1 MGLSSP
7 QRRLLDEMAMTTGA
21 IAMVPG
27 AAGAQKKQPK
37 RPKPFRADP
46 VTGEPKK
53 GRKKAGKVLKDNLA
67 EAMDD
72 AEKARIA
79 SMFYDVDT
87 PEQRKKAAHH
97 NLLKFYTE
105 HGKNTTLTTE
115 VARGLFDILHMFAEM
130 FVQDSPFYA
139 TVKDM
144 YLTGKYHNRTLARRD
159 VEGAY
164 GIRGGLGVYKPTR
177 WSNEDFGTYLRA
189 LWWRAVKA
197 YGEGLLAYLRSVEN
211 ASKIRGRT
219 GDLITKDIINGT
231 KQFLSGGG
239 QFPELMGLYNQFR
252 DEQNAQLNPKL
263 RRAKERE
270 TNPRQRRKFTIPG
283 DPKVYPGES
292 YADAHPGCQ
301 TCARATKAREL
312 CPTGRKNYFDKG
324 LMKNLQ
330 SLADI
335 GLHYDITEPGLLDKL
350 TGRGARV
357 RRRYRPGENP
367 RTD

>member
-37 RPKPFRADP
+37 RPKPYRADP

-72 AEKARIA
+72 ALS
-79 SMFYDVDT
+79 SMVYDADT
-87 PEQRKKAAHH
+87 PEQRKKAAYH
-97 NLLKFYTE
+97 NLLKFYAE
-105 HGKNTTLTTE
+105 HGKDSTLTTSLAQE
-115 VARGLFDILHMFAEM
+115 FFEILKMFAEI
-130 FVQDSPFYA
+130 FLQDSPFY
-139 TVKDM
+139 TTIKDM
-144 YLTGKYHNRTLARRD
+144 YLTHKYSNKTLARRD
-159 VEGAY
+159 VESPF
-164 GIRGGLGVYKPTR
+164 GIRGGLGIYKPTR
-177 WSNEDFGTYLRA
+177 WSNLDFAEYIKA

-197 YGEGLLAYLRSVEN
+197 YEEQLLAYLRSVEN

-219 GDLITKDIINGT
+219 GDLITKDIIGGT
-231 KQFLSGGG
+231 RQFLDNTNS
-239 QFPELMGLYNQFR
+239 QFPDLMTIYNQFR